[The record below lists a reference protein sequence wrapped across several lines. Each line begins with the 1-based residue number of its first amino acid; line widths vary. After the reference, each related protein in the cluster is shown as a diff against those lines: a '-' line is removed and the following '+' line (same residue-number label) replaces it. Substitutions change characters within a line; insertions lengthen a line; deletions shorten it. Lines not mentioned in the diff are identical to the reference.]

1 MTIGALVAIHNF
13 IKNKPTTK
21 TADRTGDLTQ
31 GFLSATAT
39 QMLFEK
45 RPNTPADQKLYK
57 LSRPMKYGGYNGEFY
72 ETEYVVVSA
81 IVAMDTQLPETFI
94 FPATETGRILS
105 YLDLPGSFRGE
116 LNHRK
121 ALENAGYVVI

>member
-13 IKNKPTTK
+13 TKNTPTTK
-21 TADRTGDLTQ
+21 STDRTSDQ
-31 GFLSATAT
+31 PYRSSATAT
-39 QMLFEK
+39 RIPFTK
-45 RPNTPADQKLYK
+45 DPDVPADQQLYR
-57 LSRPMKYGGYNGEFY
+57 LSTPMKYGGYSGEFY
-72 ETEYVVVSA
+72 ETEYVMVSA
-81 IVAMDTQLPETFI
+81 VVAMDTQLPETYI

-105 YLDLPGSFRGE
+105 YLDLPGGFRGE

>member
-1 MTIGALVAIHNF
+1 MTISALVAIRNF
-13 IKNKPTTK
+13 TK
-21 TADRTGDLTQ
+21 TTPTKRTDRTSDRPYRS
-31 GFLSATAT
+31 SATAT
-39 QMLFEK
+39 RIPFTK
-45 RPNTPADQKLYK
+45 DPDVPADQQLYR
-57 LSRPMKYGGYNGEFY
+57 LSTPMKYGGYNGEFY
-72 ETEYVVVSA
+72 ETEYVIVSA
-81 IVAMDTQLPETFI
+81 VVAMDTQRPETFI